1 MVVVCEYAKYA
12 MTTSPPCF
20 TMTGWEEGVLGVPQ
34 LLVTR
39 WSGATLSGAHCHCHK
54 DDQCTAAQQ
63 QEGEE

>member
-1 MVVVCEYAKYA
+1 
-12 MTTSPPCF
+12 MTTSPLLHDD
-20 TMTGWEEGVLGVPQ
+20 GVGEGVLGVPQ